1 MMDCLYAKCKST
13 VPSFLE
19 WNSKKEQ
26 RFLVHEKKKQQQQ
39 HYSPS
44 TLEAKGIENIDQDHC
59 WLRQSTSSISLKE
72 LKNEKDG

>member
-1 MMDCLYAKCKST
+1 MQNVSQQSLHFLNGT
-13 VPSFLE
+13 VKRNNVFL
-19 WNSKKEQ
+19 SM
-26 RFLVHEKKKQQQQ
+26 KKKKQQQ

>member
-1 MMDCLYAKCKST
+1 MQNVSQQSLHS
-13 VPSFLE
+13 LNG
-19 WNSKKEQ
+19 NSKKEQ
-26 RFLVHEKKKQQQQ
+26 RFLVHEKKK

-59 WLRQSTSSISLKE
+59 WLRQSTSSISLKG